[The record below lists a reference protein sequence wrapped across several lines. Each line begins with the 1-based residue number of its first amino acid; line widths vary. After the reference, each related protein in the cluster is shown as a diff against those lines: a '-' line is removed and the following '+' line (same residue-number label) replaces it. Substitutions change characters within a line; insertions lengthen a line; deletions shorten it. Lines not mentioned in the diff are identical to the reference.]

1 MSHLVT
7 QRLAALGAT
16 AAGGLLLIALAVAN
30 AAGYRFGVADQA
42 FYLPSILEAADP
54 ALYPRDDQLIDA
66 QGRLMV
72 NDEIAAWLVT
82 HSGIEIETL
91 FLASHLAS
99 LALLFLAV
107 WLLGRRFARHRWT
120 AVAGCLAVTLRHR
133 IIETGANT
141 FEGYYHPR
149 GLAFACGVAAAAA
162 LARERLGAAC
172 ALVALAMVLH
182 PTTGL
187 WWAVWLSTAALV
199 LLPRY
204 RARLAAAG
212 TVAGLAA
219 VAALWLTPLSG
230 SLRVMD
236 AAWVRPF
243 AAKDYV
249 FPTAWPASAWLVN
262 LLLPVV
268 IVGVVAWRRRIGI
281 AARWET
287 GMAAGTVAL
296 TALFLASLPLIAGRL
311 ALAVQLQTSRIFW
324 VLDLFAVLAVTWLA
338 AEGGRRATAAPGRS
352 GGSPTAMAGWRP
364 AAVAVTLLVA
374 SAARGTYIML
384 VEHPERPFV
393 QARLEDTAWVRI
405 GGWIAARTPVDT
417 YVLADPDHD
426 WKFGHSM
433 RLTARRDVLVEGVK
447 DAAVSLYDRDV
458 ATRVQARIDAIGDF
472 SDLDAVE
479 ARDLARRFDLDV
491 LVIDRDLPLRELHR
505 DGRFRI
511 YELEP

>member
-1 MSHLVT
+1 MFKN
-7 QRLAALGAT
+7 
-16 AAGGLLLIALAVAN
+16 LIALAVAN

-72 NDEIAAWLVT
+72 TDEITAWLVT
-82 HSGIEIETL
+82 HSGIKIETL

-133 IIETGANT
+133 IMETGANT

-204 RARLAAAG
+204 RARLMAAG
-212 TVAGLAA
+212 TAAGLAA
-219 VAALWLTPLSG
+219 VAALWLTPLAEG
-230 SLRVMD
+230 LRVMD

-324 VLDLFAVLAVTWLA
+324 VLDLFAVLAVTWFV
-338 AEGGRRATAAPGRS
+338 AEGGRGATAAPGRPV
-352 GGSPTAMAGWRP
+352 GSPFGGPSAMAGWRP
-364 AAVAVTLLVA
+364 AAVAVTLARSALFTRSPDELAYATPVLWLNA
-374 SAARGTYIML
+374 PDGQIFVPDRRLQARARPSAAPDL
-384 VEHPERPFV
+384 ASLQAER
-393 QARLEDTAWVRI
+393 ASLESWL
-405 GGWIAARTPVDT
+405 AALPSV
-417 YVLADPDHD
+417 
-426 WKFGHSM
+426 
-433 RLTARRDVLVEGVK
+433 
-447 DAAVSLYDRDV
+447 DAAHMPTLLRPLAASLAGELR
-458 ATRVQARIDAIGDF
+458 
-472 SDLDAVE
+472 E
-479 ARDLARRFDLDV
+479 CRDLLAQLDV
-491 LVIDRDLPLRELHR
+491 LERQPAQPLRTAQYADKLARLRSSQKTIDRLTQMLRQ
-505 DGRFRI
+505 
-511 YELEP
+511 PPAP